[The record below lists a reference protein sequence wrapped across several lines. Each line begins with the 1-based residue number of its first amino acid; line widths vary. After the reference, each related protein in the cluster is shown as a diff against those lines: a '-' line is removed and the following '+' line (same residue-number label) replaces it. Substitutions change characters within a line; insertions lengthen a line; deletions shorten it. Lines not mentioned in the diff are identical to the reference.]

1 MESSERFGGR
11 SQRNL
16 ARYVE
21 PSLLVPEASQSVASV
36 LTWEQA
42 MRILRKNGRYAI
54 LLAVVLTAT
63 ITLMALSMKDVYQP
77 VARLQI
83 DPANGGIKTS
93 QEIEE
98 ARITENPE
106 YMETQAQILR
116 SDGLAVSVIRELHLD
131 SNPTFVGKSTL
142 AKFGPRAKEQASQSG
157 APPASN
163 VAFLQEQYDLAERT
177 PMQSIALEI
186 LHGGLKVNPIRNSR
200 LIEVSFSSHDPQL
213 AQVITNTL
221 VTQFIDQNYRHRYA
235 TTMQASEWLST
246 QLNDLRQKVQE
257 ANLSV
262 ANYQRQYGLVE
273 TDEHDVPLAQLMSE
287 VNHQL
292 SDAQANRIEAEAYVR
307 MIDLG
312 QSEAIPTVRDDQ
324 VYQNLMTRYADT
336 RAQLAQARTIYGDEN
351 SNIKKLENE
360 VNEFGAQVEAE
371 RQRMTARVRAS
382 YAAALSREEMMLAAR
397 EKLKA
402 QMGDAT
408 SHMVAYRV
416 LRNEALAKSE
426 LYNTLQAR
434 LKEAGIYAGLRSSNI
449 SVVDL
454 AAVLPKPT
462 GPHRTTII
470 AAGTMVSCMLAILF
484 AFALESFNNTVR
496 TPDDVRDWT
505 GLPSL
510 GMIPTMCKTQETER
524 KLLPPATWF
533 AGALEPAARGASIP
547 KIILTKS
554 HTAQAEAMR
563 ELRAALLFS
572 KPGEPPRVIL
582 VSSSA
587 ANEGKTTIA
596 TNLATVLA
604 ERGKT
609 CLVESDFRRPVLAS
623 ALGLEPRVGLCQVLS
638 GEASLEKALIRL
650 PESPNLCLLPSGP
663 FTSRAEDLIDSGHM
677 KALVIALRDS
687 FDFVVIDSPP
697 VILFSDARVLATLAD
712 RVMLVGRYGLTTRRA
727 ITRCAQILDEVGAPA
742 MGVVLN
748 DIDLASPDYHYYNYG
763 FSRNL
768 TGKLEY
774 YARAQSE
781 ASTAASPE
789 PPKKRGAHA

>member
-1 MESSERFGGR
+1 MDSPERFAGR
-11 SQRNL
+11 PQADLTRYIDWPLL
-16 ARYVE
+16 AAGTPQSPE
-21 PSLLVPEASQSVASV
+21 PVF
-36 LTWEQA
+36 TWEQA
-42 MRILRKNGRYAI
+42 MRVLRKNGRYALLFAGTLTAAI
-54 LLAVVLTAT
+54 TLLAL
-63 ITLMALSMKDVYQP
+63 LMKDVYQP
-77 VARLQI
+77 VARIQI
-83 DPANGGIKTS
+83 DPANSGIKTS

-98 ARITENPE
+98 ARMTDNPD
-106 YMETQAQILR
+106 YLETQAQILR

-131 SNPTFVGKSTL
+131 SNPAFIGKNA
-142 AKFGPRAKEQASQSG
+142 AKLGQTANHT
-157 APPASN
+157 PPSSAQPARGMS
-163 VAFLQEQYDLAERT
+163 FLQEQYDLANRT
-177 PMQSIALEI
+177 AIQSIALEK
-186 LHGGLKVNPIRNSR
+186 LHNGLRVNPIRNSR

-213 AQVITNTL
+213 AQIVTNTL

-246 QLNDLRQKVQE
+246 QLNDLRQQVEE

-262 ANYQRQYGLVE
+262 SNYQRQYGLVE
-273 TDEHDVPLAQLMSE
+273 TDEHDVPLGQLMGE

-312 QSEAIPTVRDDQ
+312 QSESIPALRDDE

-351 SNIKKLENE
+351 TNVKKLQNE
-360 VNEFGAQVEAE
+360 VDEFAAQVEAE
-371 RQRMTARVRAS
+371 RVRMVNRIRTS
-382 YAAALSREEMMLAAR
+382 YAAAKDREEMMLAAR
-397 EKLKA
+397 ERLKA
-402 QMGDAT
+402 QMGDAN

-454 AAVLPKPT
+454 AASLPKPT
-462 GPHRTTII
+462 GPHRSAII
-470 AAGTMVSCMLAILF
+470 AAGAMASCMLGILF

-496 TPDDVRDWT
+496 TPDDVKDWT

-510 GMIPTMCKTQETER
+510 GMIPKIGEEEEAER
-524 KLLPPATWF
+524 EFPLPADELAGLLASPRDEV
-533 AGALEPAARGASIP
+533 ALP
-547 KIILTKS
+547 KILLTKP
-554 HTAQAEAMR
+554 HTAQSEAMR
-563 ELRAALLFS
+563 ELRAALLLS
-572 KPGEPPRVIL
+572 KPAAPPCVIL

-587 ANEGKTTIA
+587 ASEGKTTVA

-609 CLVESDFRRPVLAS
+609 CLVESDFRRPMLAS
-623 ALGLEPRVGLCQVLS
+623 ALGLTPSIGLCQVLS
-638 GEASLEKALIRL
+638 GEASLEKAMISL
-650 PESPNLCLLPSGP
+650 PENPNLCLLPSGP
-663 FTSRAEDLIDSGHM
+663 FSAKAEDLIDSGHM
-677 KALVIALRDS
+677 KALMIALRDS

-712 RVMLVGRYGLTTRRA
+712 RVVLVGRYGLTTRRA
-727 ITRCAQILDEVGAPA
+727 ITRCAQILDQVGAPA

-748 DIDLASPDYHYYNYG
+748 DIDFASPDYHYYNYG
-763 FSRNL
+763 FSRSI

-774 YARAQSE
+774 YARAKAE
-781 ASTAASPE
+781 AAAAAAPD
-789 PPKKRGAHA
+789 PPKGKSAHA